1 LEREEKEKLFQS
13 KVDELKNVFEKQSL
27 TNLKNLKFD
36 IKSTKN
42 LELQDNEDE
51 LTPVTVAPKWDRKRQ
66 VRNSVWKIKIHR
78 RN

>member
-1 LEREEKEKLFQS
+1 MEREEKEKLFQS

-51 LTPVTVAPKWDRKRQ
+51 LTPVTVAPK
-66 VRNSVWKIKIHR
+66 
-78 RN
+78 

>member
-51 LTPVTVAPKWDRKRQ
+51 LTPVTVAPK
-66 VRNSVWKIKIHR
+66 
-78 RN
+78 